1 MLRSYGSDF
10 VNLRTIISTRKM
22 ASMSSIRRPLPL
34 LGLAAAS
41 VLVLAGCA
49 SGGTAGS
56 GTPGGQDA
64 GLTVVASTDVY
75 GQIAEEIG
83 GDLIEV
89 TSIIT
94 NASQDPH
101 SFEPSAQDQLAI
113 SRADLIIENGG
124 GYDAFIDALIESSGS
139 DAAVVTAVEHSHDWP
154 ENDGHDEEGSTED
167 GATEEGAA
175 EEDHDH
181 GDEHDH
187 EHVEGFNEHVWYD
200 PHTVEHVA
208 EAIAEELSELD
219 PDNAETYAA
228 GAEAFAGE
236 IEGLEASLADL
247 DATYGGAKVFA
258 AEPVPGYLFA
268 AAGLEDVTP
277 AAFSEAVEEGQDV
290 PPATLLESLEL
301 IDSGDVVLVATNTQT
316 AGAETAQVVAD
327 AEANGIPT
335 VAFAETLPEGQT
347 YISWMQA
354 NIEALEDAL
363 AA

>member
-1 MLRSYGSDF
+1 
-10 VNLRTIISTRKM
+10 
-22 ASMSSIRRPLPL
+22 MSSIRRPLPL

-56 GTPGGQDA
+56 GTPDGEQDA
-64 GLTVVASTDVY
+64 GLSVVASTNVY
-75 GQIAEEIG
+75 GQIAEEVG

-89 TSIIT
+89 TSIVT
-94 NASQDPH
+94 SASQDPH

-113 SRADLIIENGG
+113 SEADLIIENGG
-124 GYDAFIDALIESSGS
+124 GYDAFVDALIESSGS
-139 DAAVVTAVEHSHDWP
+139 EAPVVTAVEFSHDYP
-154 ENDGHDEEGSTED
+154 GDAGHEEEGSAED

-181 GDEHDH
+181 EHGDEHGH
-187 EHVEGFNEHVWYD
+187 EHIEGFNEHVWYD

-208 EAIAEELSELD
+208 EAIAEELAALD
-219 PDNAETYAA
+219 PDNAETYTA

-258 AEPVPGYLFA
+258 TEPVPGYLFA

-277 AAFSEAVEEGQDV
+277 AEFSEAVEEGQDV
-290 PPATLLESLEL
+290 PPATLLESLDL
-301 IDSGDVVLVATNTQT
+301 INGGEVALVATNTQT
-316 AGAETAQVVAD
+316 AGAETAQVVD
-327 AEANGIPT
+327 AAEENGIPT

-363 AA
+363 TA